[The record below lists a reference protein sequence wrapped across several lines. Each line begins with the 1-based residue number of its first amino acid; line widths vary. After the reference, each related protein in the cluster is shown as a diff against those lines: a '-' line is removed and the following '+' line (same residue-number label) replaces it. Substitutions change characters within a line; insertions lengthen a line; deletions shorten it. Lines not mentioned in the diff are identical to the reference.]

1 MDIKQIDLAKIKR
14 YKRNAKKHPR
24 EQVDAIANSISQFGF
39 RQPIVI
45 DGNMEVI
52 VGHGRLEAAKQLGL
66 KTVPVVMA
74 DDLTDD
80 QVRAFRLA
88 DNKTNESEWD
98 VGLLDSEIDSILDID
113 MTQFGF
119 EVEDSAP
126 VEIETVELR
135 PYKKVHYLITLD
147 INDNDRIIDI
157 IAKLRDM
164 EGIEVEDTLN

>member
-1 MDIKQIDLAKIKR
+1 MDIKQIDLTKIKR

-24 EQVDAIANSISQFGF
+24 EQIDAIANSIRQFGF

-74 DDLTDD
+74 DDLTDE

-98 VGLLDSEIDSILDID
+98 ASLLDSEIDSILDID

-126 VEIETVELR
+126 SRL
-135 PYKKVHYLITLD
+135 KQ
-147 INDNDRIIDI
+147 
-157 IAKLRDM
+157 
-164 EGIEVEDTLN
+164 